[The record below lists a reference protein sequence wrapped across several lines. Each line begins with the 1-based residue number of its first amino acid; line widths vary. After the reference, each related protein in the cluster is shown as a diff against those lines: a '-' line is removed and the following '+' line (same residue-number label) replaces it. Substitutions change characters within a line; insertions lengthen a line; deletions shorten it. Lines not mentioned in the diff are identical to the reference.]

1 MTKEAQFERAEDATC
16 CCQFQELWKL
26 WKHLLSVSESVL
38 AALIC
43 TAEYFGTGLQRNS
56 RAIVPKIGNDQW
68 MKGGRIETEFLK

>member
-1 MTKEAQFERAEDATC
+1 M
-16 CCQFQELWKL
+16 
-26 WKHLLSVSESVL
+26 SVSESVL